1 MIYWQWVWNLIVL
14 PIFLS
19 KPRNLSRTI
28 KSAFQIPHHVA
39 IRISVYAPPRRTLS
53 RNIGAGG
60 DDIPHS
66 AEKGWSMRW
75 NVATICVEVEVRPR
89 FAWAN
94 SVKVCSPAIV
104 ILDKKIIISSR
115 IWSCILPPKWGGN
128 NVEEYKIAMF
138 KKEDRETGT
147 IKRLLYVIH
156 L

>member
-1 MIYWQWVWNLIVL
+1 
-14 PIFLS
+14 
-19 KPRNLSRTI
+19 
-28 KSAFQIPHHVA
+28 
-39 IRISVYAPPRRTLS
+39 
-53 RNIGAGG
+53 
-60 DDIPHS
+60 
-66 AEKGWSMRW
+66 
-75 NVATICVEVEVRPR
+75 
-89 FAWAN
+89 
-94 SVKVCSPAIV
+94 V